1 MAQNSFDIPIFI
13 VYSDFNL
20 KLNGGKCMKLYK
32 CKTCGR
38 TEKSKNGPPKCFCG
52 LPNHINIMVPVKGD
66 LTELNEY
73 LTED

>member
-1 MAQNSFDIPIFI
+1 
-13 VYSDFNL
+13 
-20 KLNGGKCMKLYK
+20 MKLYK